1 MLSSPE
7 SALLT
12 PLRSVQCLR
21 EYLGWLGSQKH
32 FVNMCI
38 VGLEGNGLLLSAISH
53 QAKHLYASDS
63 HSIRSDFARLLS
75 ENLGVS
81 IAYFLCNSSQA
92 LACKSTV
99 VHSQFGPID
108 FHRPLQPQGLRPYSF
123 DVVVFAESD
132 KYPLGPELI
141 FTLSRQLLFPGGCA
155 LVLERGAL
163 PTSDQSPH
171 SGVVMLDA
179 LKGFAERAGFRSL
192 YQEIYDSSE
201 GRTLSFMTRFL
212 PYSNDDVFLP
222 LVAENALIYTYNE
235 GRELDLQ
242 WYMSGLDQT
251 RALDIWV
258 TALSGREGDQASG
271 LMRVLHR
278 EYPAWRLRLAVF
290 SSSFSRNRRAE
301 FIRTLPRYFEG
312 ELEIVVTSS
321 GNVLVPRAISYHSV
335 KLKEAALGAIPPVP
349 SSKSIAVVK
358 VVATAAFGSGHGF
371 VGKVESGDYQ
381 GSLVGGIAEN
391 ISGDWIILEVAH
403 LFLLHEVGKLF
414 LDLIQTLD
422 VLAASIPGLAVAA
435 LAPSLPAFSRP
446 DCLEGLRVLLTH
458 SESPIGRVVSMIYKA
473 RGACVVEVG
482 AELDI
487 FRLSSLQKEPF
498 DLIISGHT
506 DPQFYQISRIL
517 LRKKS
522 NRVFLWNSEDSGLC
536 SVIQREPYTI
546 CDALSSAFPFLHG
559 TALHEEI
566 MSCPD
571 ANVEHLTPSINRPQH
586 LFDPNRTYILLGGIG
601 SLGPH
606 VALWMY
612 NVSVFHDLLFTM
624 LKSF

>member
-1 MLSSPE
+1 MH
-7 SALLT
+7 
-12 PLRSVQCLR
+12 
-21 EYLGWLGSQKH
+21 G
-32 FVNMCI
+32 
-38 VGLEGNGLLLSAISH
+38 
-53 QAKHLYASDS
+53 
-63 HSIRSDFARLLS
+63 
-75 ENLGVS
+75 
-81 IAYFLCNSSQA
+81 
-92 LACKSTV
+92 
-99 VHSQFGPID
+99 QFGPID

-123 DVVVFAESD
+123 DVVVFTESN

-163 PTSDQSPH
+163 PATDQPPH
-171 SGVVMLDA
+171 SEVAM
-179 LKGFAERAGFRSL
+179 LKGFAEKAGFTSL
-192 YQEIYDSSE
+192 YQEVYDSLE

-251 RALDIWV
+251 RALEIWV
-258 TALSGREGDQASG
+258 TALSGCEGDQASG
-271 LMRVLHR
+271 LMRVLQK

-290 SSSFSRNRRAE
+290 PSSFSRNRRAE

-321 GNVLVPRAISYHSV
+321 GNVLVPRAISYRSV
-335 KLKEAALGAIPPVP
+335 RLEEAALGALPPVP

-358 VVATAAFGSGHGF
+358 VVAAAAFGSGHGF
-371 VGKVESGDYQ
+371 VGKVESGNHQ
-381 GSLVGGIAEN
+381 GSLVGGITEN
-391 ISGDWIILEVAH
+391 ISGDWIILKVAH
-403 LFLLHEVGKLF
+403 LFLLNEVGKIF
-414 LDLIQTLD
+414 LNSIQTLD

-498 DLIISGHT
+498 DLIISGHI
-506 DPQFYQISRIL
+506 DPQFGQISRIL
-517 LRKKS
+517 LRNKS

-546 CDALSSAFPFLHG
+546 CDALSSAFPFLHA

-566 MSCPD
+566 MSCSD
-571 ANVEHLTPSINRPQH
+571 VNVEHHLTSSIKRPQH

-606 VALWMY
+606 VTLWMY
-612 NVSVFHDLLFTM
+612 NVSAFPDLLFTT